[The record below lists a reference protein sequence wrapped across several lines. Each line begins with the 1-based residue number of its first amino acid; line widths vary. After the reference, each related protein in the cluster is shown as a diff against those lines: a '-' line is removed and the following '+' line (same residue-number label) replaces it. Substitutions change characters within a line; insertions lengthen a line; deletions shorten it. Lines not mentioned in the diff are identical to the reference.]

1 MGELITKHRSIDI
14 ERAAEAIKQERALEY
29 EEQIK
34 AKIAEIMADS
44 KEIWLYFND
53 NSLLALRDFML
64 CSLEEETSEA
74 WEDFYN
80 AAIKLRSAVHCDI
93 ARAAALDV
101 ATPLEA
107 SKEEAIDYLEMRV
120 SDDE

>member
-14 ERAAEAIKQERALEY
+14 ERAVEAINEERALEY
-29 EEQIK
+29 QEQIK

-44 KEIWLYFND
+44 REIWLYFDD
-53 NSLLALRDFML
+53 NSLSALHDFML
-64 CSLEEETSEA
+64 CSLEEDTSEA

-101 ATPLEA
+101 AVPLEA
-107 SKEEAIDYLEMRV
+107 SREDAVDYLEMRG